1 MKFLP
6 LDAPSFVLA
15 ALSAIAAFSA
25 SYGITQSEIQK
36 HAHRL
41 NTIETNVNNNENL
54 LIEIR
59 NDVKWLRLQ
68 VSNRINGG

>member
-1 MKFLP
+1 MKFLSV
-6 LDAPSFVLA
+6 DASGFIIA

-68 VSNRINGG
+68 VSNRIDGG

>member
-1 MKFLP
+1 MKFLSV
-6 LDAPSFVLA
+6 DAPSFIIA

-68 VSNRINGG
+68 VSNRIDGG

>member
-25 SYGITQSEIQK
+25 SYGITQNEIQK
-36 HAHRL
+36 HAARL
-41 NTIETNVNNNENL
+41 NVVEDNVNDNENL

-68 VSNRINGG
+68 VSSRLNGE

>member
-1 MKFLP
+1 VKFLSV
-6 LDAPSFVLA
+6 DASGFIIA

-36 HAHRL
+36 HATRL
-41 NTIETNVNNNENL
+41 NVVEDNVNDNENL

-68 VSNRINGG
+68 VTSRLNGE

>member
-1 MKFLP
+1 MKFLSV
-6 LDAPSFVLA
+6 DAPSFIIA

-41 NTIETNVNNNENL
+41 NAIETNVNNNENL

-68 VSNRINGG
+68 VSSRIDGG

>member
-1 MKFLP
+1 MKFLSV
-6 LDAPSFVLA
+6 DASGFIIA

-36 HAHRL
+36 HATRL
-41 NTIETNVNNNENL
+41 NAVEDSVNDNENL

-68 VSNRINGG
+68 VSSRIDGG

>member
-36 HAHRL
+36 HATRL
-41 NTIETNVNNNENL
+41 SAVEDNVNDNENL

-68 VSNRINGG
+68 VSSRLNGE